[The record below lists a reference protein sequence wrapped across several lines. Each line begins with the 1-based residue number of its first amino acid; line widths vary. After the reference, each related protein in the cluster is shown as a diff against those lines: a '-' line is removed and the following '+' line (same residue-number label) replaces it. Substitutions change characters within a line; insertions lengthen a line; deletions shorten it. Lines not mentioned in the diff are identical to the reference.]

1 VKIETDPIG
10 IRRSARGDQEVGSFD
25 TPLPG
30 PSFAWT
36 RTRSPER
43 PFDVANFSPEENF
56 DSFVNKESSKCGA
69 DVRIAADAAM

>member
-25 TPLPG
+25 TALPG
-30 PSFAWT
+30 PVVRVDSNQIA
-36 RTRSPER
+36 RTS
-43 PFDVANFSPEENF
+43 FDVANFSPEENF

-69 DVRIAADAAM
+69 DVRIAADAAI